1 MIKLAIFDLDG
12 TLLDT
17 LEDIAAA
24 CNHALQACGCP
35 THDPDK
41 YRGFVG
47 RGIMNLF
54 RSALPEEK
62 RNEDMVLRMKEAFV
76 PYYNEHK
83 DDRTRPYPGIINLLD
98 SLTAGGVNLAI
109 ASNKYQEATMELV
122 RRHFGEYSFVCIL
135 GQREGHPI
143 KPDPGIVIEAISAC
157 EGTKPEETVYCGDSD
172 VDMQTGM
179 NAGVNTI
186 GVTWGFRTRDELA
199 TYSPHLL
206 ADSPEEICNFIA
218 SL

>member
-1 MIKLAIFDLDG
+1 MNV
-12 TLLDT
+12 
-17 LEDIAAA
+17 EM
-24 CNHALQACGCP
+24 
-35 THDPDK
+35 
-41 YRGFVG
+41 
-47 RGIMNLF
+47 RGINKSFGTNQVLKDV
-54 RSALPEEK
+54 SLTLPE
-62 RNEDMVLRMKEAFV
+62 
-76 PYYNEHK
+76 
-83 DDRTRPYPGIINLLD
+83 TG
-98 SLTAGGVNLAI
+98 
-109 ASNKYQEATMELV
+109 
-122 RRHFGEYSFVCIL
+122 FVCIL